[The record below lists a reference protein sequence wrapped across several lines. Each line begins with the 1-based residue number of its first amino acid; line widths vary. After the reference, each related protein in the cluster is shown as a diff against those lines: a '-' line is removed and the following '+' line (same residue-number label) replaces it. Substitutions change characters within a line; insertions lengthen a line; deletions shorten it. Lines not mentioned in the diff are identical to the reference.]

1 MGRTAGGYLLLSVS
15 SVELIHSRVLY
26 PGELQ
31 GRAGDKSLDG
41 ALARVE
47 NRLAFGLVD
56 DVFDLAAAYAAA
68 ISQGYCF
75 SDGNK
80 RTAFRTMDLLLDL
93 HGVTIDWEIEA
104 VGDRIVRLA
113 QRKLDEGE
121 LADWLRTVAPA

>member
-1 MGRTAGGYLLLSVS
+1 MLLSVA

-68 ISQGYCF
+68 ISQGHCF
-75 SDGNK
+75 NDGNR
-80 RTAFRTMDLLLDL
+80 RTAFRAMDLLLDL
-93 HGVTIDWEIEA
+93 RGVPIDWEIEA

-113 QRKLDEGE
+113 QSRMAQGE
-121 LADWLRTVAPA
+121 LAEWLRTVAPA